1 MLTEFL
7 LTELPMRLTTVVIH
21 GCNIIPCRST
31 STPFL
36 SLKSRCMYVCVRVRV
51 CVRAHVCAY
60 VCVCVRVRVRVRVRV
75 CVCVRAYTFCPIV
88 GVMTVPVLLTV
99 WSISFSLSWTV
110 LKVVKVSS
118 ICSMLCH
125 IGP

>member
-1 MLTEFL
+1 MLTGFL

-21 GCNIIPCRST
+21 GCNIIPRRST

-36 SLKSRCMYVCVRVRV
+36 SLKSRCMYVCVHA
-51 CVRAHVCAY
+51 CVRARMCVHMCVCVCA
-60 VCVCVRVRVRVRVRV
+60 CACACACVRVRV
-75 CVCVRAYTFCPIV
+75 YTFCPIV

-118 ICSMLCH
+118 IGSMLCH